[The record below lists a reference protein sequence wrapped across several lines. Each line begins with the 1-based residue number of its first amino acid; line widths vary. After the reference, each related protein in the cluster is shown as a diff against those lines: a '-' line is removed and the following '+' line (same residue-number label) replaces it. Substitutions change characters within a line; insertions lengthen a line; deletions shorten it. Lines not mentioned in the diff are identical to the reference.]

1 MQLSHIQNNFL
12 KNTLSELTFFLFGAI
27 CWNYS
32 RCKVVEF
39 PTSEFNK
46 YSSTKD
52 LLDQLLK
59 SIKKDVFKVLMRI
72 RKSVSSLVIFTY
84 SR

>member
-1 MQLSHIQNNFL
+1 M
-12 KNTLSELTFFLFGAI
+12 
-27 CWNYS
+27 
-32 RCKVVEF
+32 
-39 PTSEFNK
+39 SEFNK